1 MRKFDSKY
9 ETSETIANSPHLR
22 VHVYFLSLFI
32 VLGWFSC
39 LIVYSFSLQRNLIE
53 TTEDSELDWY
63 VSVPNLCARSHSSSS
78 MTNCLWSSKVP
89 SVQPP
94 LVKDIM
100 YSASIP
106 VHKARVGELVFPFPF
121 LYLSTLTSLKYIRR
135 IHHLKALELCRTTGR
150 ENIGCRA
157 HLNDFRKMARNLRVQ
172 AQMVNLRK
180 VCGLWFKGRRKEG
193 DHRRKTSVAYIK
205 MCQNFE
211 AYT

>member
-63 VSVPNLCARSHSSSS
+63 VSVPNSCHALFEFHD
-78 MTNCLWSSKVP
+78 KP
-89 SVQPP
+89 SLVFQSAERPAT